1 MRQPVRREDGERHGA
16 AAEGGRGTT
25 VVARAPGALERRIR
39 PADLGA
45 VAEVRRALRE
55 LLRRWDGPAPAGL
68 CDTAALLVS
77 ELVTNALVHT
87 TGGALLTATVT
98 DRLRVEVRDCASAR
112 PEPRPP
118 TGDGTSGRG
127 LILVR
132 SLADA
137 WGVRPHALGKS
148 VWFELGGGP
157 A

>member
-1 MRQPVRREDGERHGA
+1 MRQPVRREDGERYDA
-16 AAEGGRGTT
+16 AAEGGRATA
-25 VVARAPGALERRIR
+25 VAAREPDVLERRIR

-55 LLRRWDGPAPAGL
+55 LLRRWDGPVPAGL
-68 CDTAALLVS
+68 FDTAALLVS

-87 TGGALLTATVT
+87 AGGAQLTATVT

-137 WGVRPHALGKS
+137 WGVLPHAFGKS
-148 VWFELGGGP
+148 VWFELGSGP